1 MNLAAPGEGSPRVLT
16 VGHSTHPIDEF
27 IDLLRG
33 AGVTRLVDVRALPGS
48 RRNPQFDEERLAP
61 GLAAAG
67 IPYVREERL
76 GGLRSAT
83 PGIQAAVNGFWENR
97 SFHRYADYALGAA
110 FAEGLDHLADL
121 AAPPELPVIMC
132 SEAVWWRCHRRIIAD
147 HLIAR
152 GVPVAHLM
160 PDGRLTP
167 ATLTSGARP
176 QADGTVTYPGR
187 ENGPPRGG

>member
-1 MNLAAPGEGSPRVLT
+1 MPDRLLGLA
-16 VGHSTHPIDEF
+16 VGRID
-27 IDLLRG
+27 IGDARWVASVPWSVI
-33 AGVTRLVDVRALPGS
+33 AGVGPELPG
-48 RRNPQFDEERLAP
+48 L

-176 QADGTVTYPGR
+176 QADGMVTYPGR